1 MSYNTPSP
9 TSHVSQNVSSPMSN
23 NSHPIIQG
31 SSSIHHTPVDVT
43 TIHHTS
49 SHGSISH
56 SGNHGATHSHKH
68 GHRSSVVGSMRSMTF
83 VTGQNNYDSDGDDD

>member
-9 TSHVSQNVSSPMSN
+9 TSQNSSSPISY
-23 NSHPIIQG
+23 NSHPISQG
-31 SSSIHHTPVDVT
+31 SSSIHHTTPVDAT

-49 SHGSISH
+49 SHGSINH
-56 SGNHGATHSHKH
+56 SGSHGAAHSHKH

-83 VTGQNNYDSDGDDD
+83 VTG